1 MKFMNEIHKQ
11 SFIDSQP
18 KQLHKMT
25 KILDNFQPGADL
37 LKDKI
42 ILVTGATGSFGRV
55 VSMAYA
61 KHGATV
67 ILLAKNLRSVEV
79 LYDKIEIQGY
89 PTPAIY
95 PMNLEGATE
104 HDYAELANNIEK
116 EFGRLDGLVHCAG
129 ILGAPTPFEYS
140 DTETWIKVHQVNLHA
155 PYLLTRSVIPLL
167 RQSEKASVVFMTD
180 DKVGAYWDAYSAS
193 KQALATM
200 ALNIAAEYEGS
211 NIHINCFN
219 PGRTKTAFQI
229 RAFPAADGNEGLPTP
244 EDHSKTF
251 LYLVSDEL
259 QDNGTCYV
267 SLPAP

>member
-1 MKFMNEIHKQ
+1 
-11 SFIDSQP
+11 
-18 KQLHKMT
+18 MT
-25 KILDNFQPGADL
+25 QIPNNFQPAVDI

-55 VSMAYA
+55 ISIAYA

-67 ILLAKNLRSVEV
+67 ILLAKNLRSVEA
-79 LYDKIEIQGY
+79 LYDTIEALGY

-140 DTETWIKVHQVNLHA
+140 DTETWHKVLQVNLHA

-167 RQSEKASVVFMTD
+167 RKSGKSSVVFMTD
-180 DKVGAYWDAYSAS
+180 DKIGAYWDAYGVS

-229 RAFPAADGNEGLPTP
+229 RAFPAADGNDQLPNP
-244 EDHSKTF
+244 EDHSNTF
-251 LYLVSDEL
+251 LYLVSHEL

-267 SLPAP
+267 SMSAL

>member
-1 MKFMNEIHKQ
+1 
-11 SFIDSQP
+11 
-18 KQLHKMT
+18 MT
-25 KILDNFQPGADL
+25 QIPDNFQPAADS

-67 ILLAKNLRSVEV
+67 ILLAKNLRSVEA
-79 LYDKIEIQGY
+79 LYDTIEKQGY

-104 HDYAELANNIEK
+104 HDYAELVSNIEK

-140 DTETWIKVHQVNLHA
+140 DTETWHKVLQVNLHA

-167 RQSEKASVVFMTD
+167 RQSEKSSVVFMTD
-180 DKVGAYWDAYSAS
+180 NKVGAYWDAYGVS
-193 KQALATM
+193 KEALASM
-200 ALNIAAEYEGS
+200 AVNIAAEYEGS

-229 RAFPAADGNEGLPTP
+229 RAFPAADGNDALPTP
-244 EDHSKTF
+244 EDHSNIF
-251 LYLVSDEL
+251 LYLVCDQL
-259 QDNGTCYV
+259 QENGACFV
-267 SLPAP
+267 STPPL

>member
-1 MKFMNEIHKQ
+1 
-11 SFIDSQP
+11 
-18 KQLHKMT
+18 MT
-25 KILDNFQPGADL
+25 QIPDNFQPGADL

-67 ILLAKNLRSVEV
+67 ILLAKNLRSVEA
-79 LYDKIEIQGY
+79 LYDKIETQGY
-89 PTPAIY
+89 PKPAIY
-95 PMNLEGATE
+95 PLNLEGAAE
-104 HDYAELANNIEK
+104 HDYAELTDNIKK

-140 DTETWIKVHQVNLHA
+140 DTETWHKVLQVNLHA
-155 PYLLTRSVIPLL
+155 PYLLTRSIIPLL
-167 RQSEKASVVFMTD
+167 RKSEKASVVFMTD
-180 DKVGAYWDAYSAS
+180 DKVGAYWDAYGVS

-211 NIHINCFN
+211 TIRFNCFN
-219 PGRTKTAFQI
+219 PGKTKTAFQI
-229 RAFPAADGNEGLPTP
+229 RAFPAADGNDQLPTP

-259 QDNGTCYV
+259 EENGACYRSTSTV
-267 SLPAP
+267 

>member
-1 MKFMNEIHKQ
+1 MTEI
-11 SFIDSQP
+11 P
-18 KQLHKMT
+18 
-25 KILDNFQPGADL
+25 DNFQPSANL
-37 LKDKI
+37 LKNKI

-67 ILLAKNLRSVEV
+67 ILLAKNLRSVEAF
-79 LYDKIEIQGY
+79 YDTIEAQGY
-89 PTPAIY
+89 PKPAIY

-104 HDYAELANNIEK
+104 HDYTDLANNIEK
-116 EFGRLDGLVHCAG
+116 EFGQLDGLVHCAG

-140 DTETWIKVHQVNLHA
+140 DTETWVKVHQVNLHA

-167 RQSEKASVVFMTD
+167 RKSEKASVVFMTD
-180 DKVGAYWDAYSAS
+180 DKVGAYWDAYSVS

-211 NIHINCFN
+211 SIHVNCFN
-219 PGRTKTAFQI
+219 PGKTNTSLQV
-229 RAFPAADGNEGLPTP
+229 RAFPAADENEGLPSP
-244 EDHSKTF
+244 EDHIETF

-259 QDNGTCYV
+259 KENGTCYV
-267 SLPAP
+267 SMPTLFSKS

>member
-1 MKFMNEIHKQ
+1 MTQI
-11 SFIDSQP
+11 P
-18 KQLHKMT
+18 K
-25 KILDNFQPGADL
+25 NFEPSAVL
-37 LKDKI
+37 LKDKV

-67 ILLAKNLRSVEV
+67 ILLAKNLRSVEA
-79 LYDKIEIQGY
+79 LYDEIETQGY
-89 PTPAIY
+89 PKPAIY

-116 EFGRLDGLVHCAG
+116 EFGQLDGLVHCAG

-140 DTETWIKVHQVNLHA
+140 DTETWLKVHQVNLHA
-155 PYLLTRSVIPLL
+155 PYLLTRSLIPLL
-167 RQSEKASVVFMTD
+167 KKSAKASVVFMTD
-180 DKVGAYWDAYSAS
+180 DKVGAYWDAYGVS

-211 NIHINCFN
+211 NIHVNCFN
-219 PGRTKTAFQI
+219 PGKTNTAFQN
-229 RAFPAADGNEGLPTP
+229 RAFPAADGNDELPTP
-244 EDHSKTF
+244 ENHSKIF

-259 QDNGTCYV
+259 QANGACYV
-267 SLPAP
+267 SIPTL

>member
-1 MKFMNEIHKQ
+1 
-11 SFIDSQP
+11 
-18 KQLHKMT
+18 MT
-25 KILDNFQPGADL
+25 QIPDNFKPAADL

-67 ILLAKNLRSVEV
+67 ILLAKNLRLVEA
-79 LYDKIEIQGY
+79 LYDKIEMQRY
-89 PTPAIY
+89 PKPAIY

-116 EFGRLDGLVHCAG
+116 EFGRLDAVVHCAG

-140 DTETWIKVHQVNLHA
+140 DTETWFKVHQVNLHA

-167 RQSEKASVVFMTD
+167 RKSEKASIVFMTD
-180 DKVGAYWDAYSAS
+180 DKVGAYWDAYGVS
-193 KQALATM
+193 KQALAAM
-200 ALNIAAEYEGS
+200 AQNIAAEYEGS

-219 PGRTKTAFQI
+219 PGKTKTAFQI

-244 EDHSKTF
+244 EDHTNIF
-251 LYLVSDEL
+251 LYMVSAEL
-259 QDNGTCYV
+259 EGNGSCYRPI
-267 SLPAP
+267 SKP